1 MAKVKVYDIE
11 YRDVVLY
18 VHGIYS
24 PEEKQVLHYPDGSGY
39 PGSPAEFDI
48 YEIKCGDQDIIELLS
63 SDQVKEIE
71 IEILNSYYDHEYTC

>member
-39 PGSPAEFDI
+39 PGRTRRFPSLRREFSGEGFQTAPCVSAPTRPA
-48 YEIKCGDQDIIELLS
+48 G
-63 SDQVKEIE
+63 
-71 IEILNSYYDHEYTC
+71 